1 MIGLD
6 FSKQLAA
13 LQTVRGGVSNS
24 EGWEILG
31 IDYSRLLNE
40 LDNRYPGVY
49 LSGKEASRPLVVAE
63 VLSSSAFI
71 LASSR
76 ESGAGGTSI
85 SRPLNSLS
93 SRRANYKG
101 LMKDCLCIMCGLF
114 EVSAGISESLEP
126 PDNSAAK
133 LSHNGNTASAFATRA
148 DGVRF

>member
-85 SRPLNSLS
+85 SRPLNSLHLGDLNS
-93 SRRANYKG
+93 LLSYCRNHELDPSKG
-101 LMKDCLCIMCGLF
+101 VLAPSELF
-114 EVSAGISESLEP
+114 SY
-126 PDNSAAK
+126 
-133 LSHNGNTASAFATRA
+133 
-148 DGVRF
+148 